1 MEATKATCVSEVVTD
16 EDQKY
21 ISPALYVGV
30 TEDDPLM
37 KEEIFG
43 PLLPIF
49 TVSSIDEAVQ
59 FVNERYY

>member
-1 MEATKATCVSEVVTD
+1 MESTKGTCVSEVVTD
-16 EDQKY
+16 EDQGY

-43 PLLPIF
+43 PLLPIL

-59 FVNERYY
+59 FVNVR

>member
-30 TEDDPLM
+30 TEDDPLL